1 VAIARAIAGRPAVL
15 LADEPTG
22 NLDSAT
28 GASILALLE
37 ELNAQGTTVIVI
49 THDHAIA
56 ASMRRRI
63 EMLDGRI
70 ITDTAPATAGGWP
83 ARQGRS

>member
-1 VAIARAIAGRPAVL
+1 VV

-28 GASILALLE
+28 GASILALLD
-37 ELNAQGTTVIVI
+37 ELNAQGTTIIVI
-49 THDHAIA
+49 THDHAVA
-56 ASMRRRI
+56 ARARRRI

-70 ITDTAPATAGGWP
+70 IADGRP
-83 ARQGRS
+83 ARDGPP